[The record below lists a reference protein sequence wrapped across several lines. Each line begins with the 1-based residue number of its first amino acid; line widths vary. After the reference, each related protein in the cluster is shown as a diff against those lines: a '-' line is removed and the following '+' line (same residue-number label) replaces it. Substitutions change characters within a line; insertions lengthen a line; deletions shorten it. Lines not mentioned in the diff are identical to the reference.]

1 MHALGIPTTRALAA
15 TVTGEKVFRERV
27 VCRHYSVWQKIQA
40 INAGSGVRFY
50 ATNPSS

>member
-27 VCRHYSVWQKIQA
+27 LPGAVLLAWREVTSA
-40 INAGSGVRFY
+40 LAL
-50 ATNPSS
+50 SSTLLLAEI